1 MVKTTGLN
9 TRIYAAGYN
18 LSGDVSSL
26 SGVGIMSELYDVT
39 TLSDAAV
46 SRLSGLA
53 SGTVSVSA
61 FMDTAAG
68 RDHALWTSGTSGAK
82 PTADQTVLIPLDA
95 SAIGGA
101 CLGMDAKQATYNI
114 ERPTGSAL
122 AASVDYASADGSS
135 PEWGVMLTAGSVT
148 DSSGTAYTAHDNGS
162 STSNGAAGYA
172 QLFSLTSGTVVWI
185 IEHSTDNVTYSTLL
199 SFTSAAA
206 LTGERVAT
214 AAGATVNRYTR
225 LVSSGTFSTAQ
236 LAAGIA
242 RL

>member
-1 MVKTTGLN
+1 
-9 TRIYAAGYN
+9 
-18 LSGDVSSL
+18 
-26 SGVGIMSELYDVT
+26 
-39 TLSDAAV
+39 
-46 SRLSGLA
+46 
-53 SGTVSVSA
+53 
-61 FMDTAAG
+61 
-68 RDHALWTSGTSGAK
+68 
-82 PTADQTVLIPLDA
+82 
-95 SAIGGA
+95 
-101 CLGMDAKQATYNI
+101 
-114 ERPTGSAL
+114 
-122 AASVDYASADGSS
+122 
-135 PEWGVMLTAGSVT
+135 MLTAGSVT

-214 AAGATVNRYTR
+214 AAGVTVNRYTR

>member
-1 MVKTTGLN
+1 MAKTTGLN
-9 TRIYAAGYN
+9 TRIYAAGYD

-26 SGVGIMSELYDVT
+26 GGVGVMSELYDVT
-39 TLSDAAV
+39 TLSDGAV
-46 SRLSGLA
+46 RRLSGLA
-53 SGTVSVSA
+53 SGSVSVSA

-68 RDHALWTSGTSGAK
+68 KDHALWISNSGAK

-114 ERPTGSAL
+114 ERPTGSAI
-122 AASVDYASADGSS
+122 AASVEYASADGSS

-185 IEHSTDNVTYSTLL
+185 IEHSTDNITYATLL

>member
-1 MVKTTGLN
+1 MAKTTGLN

-68 RDHALWTSGTSGAK
+68 RSHALWTSNSGAK
-82 PTADQTVLIPLDA
+82 PTTDQTVLIPLDA
-95 SAIGGA
+95 SLGGP
-101 CLGMDAKQATYNI
+101 CLGMDAKQATYDI
-114 ERPTGSAL
+114 ERPTGSSI

-214 AAGATVNRYTR
+214 AAGVTVNRYTR

>member
-1 MVKTTGLN
+1 MAKQTGLN
-9 TRIYAAGYN
+9 TRLYAAGYD

-26 SGVGIMSELYDVT
+26 GGVGIMSELYDVT

-68 RDHALWTSGTSGAK
+68 RDHALWISNSGAK
-82 PTADQTVLIPLDA
+82 PTTDQTVLIPLDA
-95 SAIGGA
+95 SLGGP

-114 ERPTGSAL
+114 ERPTGSSI

-185 IEHSTDNVTYSTLL
+185 IEHSTDNVTYATLL